1 VYVCE
6 YKKGG
11 AHCGL
16 VRCRSSKPSAGT
28 QTSFSTFF
36 CGRLGG
42 SGGGGGGGGGGP
54 RRYDVFYA
62 RPHRRLRRPARHAD
76 NYFISVV
83 ITDRNNRI
91 HYNKRVIVYDQ
102 RSVHAAYNNI

>member
-1 VYVCE
+1 VWCE

-11 AHCGL
+11 ADRGL
-16 VRCRSSKPSAGT
+16 VRCRSWKPSAGT

-42 SGGGGGGGGGGP
+42 GGGP
-54 RRYDVFYA
+54 RRYDVFYS

-91 HYNKRVIVYDQ
+91 HYNTRAIVYDQ
-102 RSVHAAYNNI
+102 LGTRRL